1 MIDATD
7 REPGVTMNMGDTG
20 KMHHLGHD
28 AIHTSWDNALPP
40 RLTLPPG
47 DTCVFE
53 TREPSQGKSAR
64 DALAHHAADLD
75 PELAALVAAA
85 ARHEPAIGPG
95 SELRGHALTGP
106 VYISGAE
113 QGDTLLVEI
122 VDIRPA
128 EWGWTACG
136 PGVGL
141 LGDMFEEGTLHV
153 WDLRSGTRAV
163 FAPGIS
169 VPMAPFCGVM
179 GVALAE
185 PGRHRTTPPRRTGGN
200 MDVRQLTAG
209 ATLAL
214 PVLVPGA
221 LFSVGDVHAAQGDGE
236 VAGTAIEMDAT
247 VTLRFDLVKGRTI
260 SNPQFHVTTGQ
271 AEGRWFAATGHHG
284 DLREAAREALRGVL
298 AYLEER
304 HDLGPA
310 QGCLLA
316 SACVDLRISQ
326 VVNGGIYTVSAFLP
340 LTIFDA

>member
-1 MIDATD
+1 MIGATD
-7 REPGVTMNMGDTG
+7 KERGVTMNMGDTG
-20 KMHHLGHD
+20 QMHYLGHE

-40 RLTLPPG
+40 RLTLAPG

-64 DALAHHAADLD
+64 EAMAHHAAPLE
-75 PELAALVAAA
+75 PELAAIVAAA
-85 ARHEPAIGPG
+85 ARHEPATGPG
-95 SELRGHALTGP
+95 TELRGHALTGP
-106 VYISGAE
+106 VFISDAE
-113 QGDTLLVEI
+113 PGDTLLVEI

-141 LGDMFEEGTLHV
+141 LGDMFEERTMHV
-153 WDLRSGTRAV
+153 WDLRSETSAV

-179 GVALAE
+179 GVALADQ
-185 PGRHRTTPPRRTGGN
+185 GRHRTTPPRRAGGN

-247 VTLRFDLVKGRTI
+247 VTLRFDLVKGRTV
-260 SNPQFHVTTGQ
+260 STPQFHTKTTQ
-271 AEGRWFAATGHHG
+271 AQGSWFAATGHHS
-284 DLREAAREALRGVL
+284 DLREAARDALRGVL
-298 AYLEER
+298 AYLEE
-304 HDLGPA
+304 HHGLGPA

-326 VVNGGIYTVSAFLP
+326 VVNGGTYTVSAFLP